1 MNFFNRSYPNLKN
14 YYAKD
19 LFGYSMIFGT
29 LYALSAGITH
39 SAQYA
44 LAEILRAANMVS
56 LISLKK
62 LKSMAKKQKL

>member
-1 MNFFNRSYPNLKN
+1 MNFSIALIQILKN

-44 LAEILRAANMVS
+44 LAEILRAANDGD
-56 LISLKK
+56 LILLKR
-62 LKSMAKKQKL
+62 